1 MTVTAA
7 EQARRIFDD
16 ARDDPY
22 RRLEIAARFYDHPPD
37 RAPIR
42 AYRRAELAFMRWQIS
57 RGVFAPMT
65 SSRPGSQWWRALNE
79 GLLRDALE
87 AAHLAAGTP
96 GRPSRPPIERW
107 TNFLRN
113 PSPQSWYRA
122 HNASIIA
129 GYLDHRHLVEAEL
142 PVERFFMDVA
152 LGRVLFVHALVMSP
166 RIAIGR
172 WLGPLGRLIGDPR
185 WRGAD
190 VYLSLRNVLP
200 DHYPLTDLTID
211 EILAGENFAGRLI
224 DYGVMLPRVQAM
236 YEFAA
241 QDLNAPDLLDFISNG
256 HLVYAWPYE
265 DRDVWVARRSRAL
278 TALIARMTSSAAR
291 S

>member
-1 MTVTAA
+1 MSVTAA
-7 EQARRIFDD
+7 EHALH
-16 ARDDPY
+16 ALETVRDEPGQ
-22 RRLEIAARFYDHPPD
+22 RLEMAARFYDDRPG

-42 AYRRAELAFMRWQIS
+42 SYRRAELAFMRWQIS
-57 RGVFAPMT
+57 RGVLEPA
-65 SSRPGSQWWRALNE
+65 SSTQPGSEWWRALNE

-87 AAHLAAGTP
+87 AGHLAAGTLGSP
-96 GRPSRPPIERW
+96 TRPAVKRW
-107 TNFLRN
+107 ITFLES

-129 GYLDHRHLVEAEL
+129 GYLDYRHLVEHEL

-152 LGRVLFVHALVMSP
+152 LGRVLFVHALVMNP

-172 WLGPLGRLIGDPR
+172 WLSPLGRLIGDPR

-200 DHYPLTDLTID
+200 DRYPLTDLTIGD
-211 EILAGENFAGRLI
+211 VLASENFAGRLI
-224 DYGVMLPRVQAM
+224 DYGVMLPRVQAV

-241 QDLNAPDLLDFISNG
+241 RDLNELGLLDFISNG
-256 HLVYAWPYE
+256 NLIYAWPYE
-265 DRDVWVARRSRAL
+265 NRDVWVATKSRAL
-278 TALIARMTSSAAR
+278 TALIARIASNR
-291 S
+291 